1 MNHEADDASNSS
13 ALIWEKVSSGDEKI
27 PRLTSGDG
35 DEEEGDPSGKS
46 SEGVSGSSVISSPDE
61 MEKKIEK
68 KPKRTRKKSTRK
80 NASKTAQARS
90 IMWCVFLASL
100 PTSCVLRPSV
110 SRNLLLYLILGV
122 KSISRAK
129 LRASRGTR
137 PTSQRTP
144 STGPPRRRERRM
156 RTSQSQAPRDYLG
169 PPVTARTERRTRAT
183 TPPKVATKRGRKRR
197 RRRANSTRG
206 DRGAGRGRR
215 TGMRGR
221 GVLRGIAGGEK
232 IRTATMTAT
241 TASRAPPSG
250 IERPSSRLTD
260 TF

>member
-1 MNHEADDASNSS
+1 MNHETDDASNSS

-100 PTSCVLRPSV
+100 PLACCGRRCRATCF
-110 SRNLLLYLILGV
+110 
-122 KSISRAK
+122 SIS
-129 LRASRGTR
+129 
-137 PTSQRTP
+137 
-144 STGPPRRRERRM
+144 
-156 RTSQSQAPRDYLG
+156 
-169 PPVTARTERRTRAT
+169 
-183 TPPKVATKRGRKRR
+183 
-197 RRRANSTRG
+197 
-206 DRGAGRGRR
+206 
-215 TGMRGR
+215 
-221 GVLRGIAGGEK
+221 
-232 IRTATMTAT
+232 
-241 TASRAPPSG
+241 
-250 IERPSSRLTD
+250 
-260 TF
+260 F